1 MDPQAASFNT
11 VAQQYASVRPGYP
24 EALFDFVI
32 AHCGLRP
39 ADRLLEVGTGT
50 GQATRGFAARG
61 FEVLGLE
68 PGAALA
74 QEARHALASY
84 PGVQIEEATFEH
96 WEPAGRGFPLLF
108 SAQAFHWV
116 DPEIGLQKPP
126 EVLEPGGHLAL
137 FWNLPLRM
145 ESPLRAAIDRAYQD
159 HAPALAW
166 KGRGN
171 STRAV
176 DEVISRFDASP
187 LYTRALFQA
196 FPWTKRYDADQYV
209 QLLGTFSDHIALPPA
224 QRSALLGQVRAA
236 IASAGG
242 TIESACEAQC
252 FLFRLK

>member
-1 MDPQAASFNT
+1 MDPHAASFNT

-32 AHCGLRP
+32 AQCGLRP
-39 ADRLLEVGTGT
+39 ADRLLEIGTGT

-74 QEARHALASY
+74 QGARQALAVY
-84 PGVQIEEATFEH
+84 PGAQIEEAAFER
-96 WEPAGRGFPLLF
+96 WEPAGRRFALLF

-116 DPEIGLQKPP
+116 DPEVGLQKPP
-126 EVLEPGGHLAL
+126 AVLQPGGHLSL
-137 FWNLPLRM
+137 FWNLPLRV
-145 ESPLRAAIDRAYQD
+145 ESPLRASIDRAYQD

-166 KGRGN
+166 KGRSN

-176 DEVISRFDASP
+176 DEVVGRFDASP
-187 LYTRALFQA
+187 IYARVAFQA
-196 FPWTKRYDADQYV
+196 FPWTQRYGTDQYV
-209 QLLGTFSDHIALPPA
+209 QLLGTFSDHIALPPG

-236 IASAGG
+236 IDGAGG
-242 TIESACEAQC
+242 AIEAAYETQC
-252 FLFRLK
+252 FLFRVQ